1 MKGFF
6 IGLILASAI
15 AAGGY
20 FMGLVQFDCAKAVGF
35 FGSGM
40 ERATQVFNAYL

>member
-6 IGLILASAI
+6 IGLMSASAI

-20 FMGLVQFDCAKAVGF
+20 FMGLVQFDCAKALGF
-35 FGSGM
+35 FSSGV
-40 ERATQVFNAYL
+40 EKTTQIFNAYF